1 MTQRPETRC
10 PACFQDK
17 GNATACDHCGW
28 KPGSPPANP
37 LYLPLGTAL
46 GDSYV
51 IGKVLGHGGLGI
63 TYLAWD
69 RELDTRI
76 AIKEFLPDTMAGRN
90 TRDAQVTIHT
100 RYEEPFRH
108 ALQRFREEA
117 RILARFQQHPG
128 IVSVY
133 RFLAANG
140 TGYMAMEFVA
150 GVTLRQY
157 LEAHDNR
164 IPWPKA
170 LGLLAPVMDTLD
182 RIHDQGLLHRDIAPD
197 NIYITHDGKLKL
209 LDFGAAREVT
219 GERSVTLSVVHKGGY
234 APEEQ
239 YRTKARQGPWTD
251 VYALSATLYRTVTGQ
266 LPPTALDRLH
276 DDDLRPPSALGVAIP
291 EDHEAVLLKGL
302 AIHARDRWQGVGE
315 MRRAWQPK
323 PETVVEP
330 PEPETPEVQP
340 PRPDTYAKYGLWI
353 ALFTAVITALM
364 LILELTDK
372 IDLWSDGSDHEPTV
386 HDPVVLLAENSATRG
401 RGTSALEDSTSGTVQ
416 RGDSGAAAPESD
428 ISGSIASAAGNASDN
443 PPPRA
448 PSLGRLNQTEN
459 LSSSVAPSS
468 ESQRQAPDAILEDL
482 EADGAS
488 RGDNIPRAVPD
499 PAPAGPLPATLLVT
513 VSDPPDA
520 IVTLNDKRIDPN
532 VSHELVAGEY
542 SLRVTSPGHVSFQET
557 IRLVAGDEQR
567 RSIRLEPLPARVIVR
582 SNVTGDT
589 VFIDG
594 EAVGATGPDP
604 HRLAP
609 GEYAIRV
616 EKEGFETFETRVTVA
631 AGGQETVRARLK
643 EDPAVGR
650 TLRDSL
656 ASGGRG
662 PEMMGIPGG
671 CFDMGSP
678 GSEKNRRSDERRHR
692 VCVEGFYV
700 GKYEVTFQEYDR
712 FARATDRVLPGD
724 RGWGRGRR
732 PVIDVSWNDATAYV
746 EWLSRETGE
755 RYRLPTEVE
764 WEYAARAGTTTP
776 FSTGE
781 CITTDQANYDG
792 NTDYADC
799 GTRTG
804 VYRRKTVPVGTFPAN
819 PWGLHNVHGNVWE
832 WTCSLYKRNYDGNEK
847 RCASK
852 EVDLSRVVRG
862 GSWVSVPRVVRSANR
877 NRFWSDVAGSSTGF
891 RLARE
896 F

>member
-100 RYEEPFRH
+100 GHEEPFRH

-157 LEAHDNR
+157 LEAHDNKM
-164 IPWPKA
+164 PWPEA
-170 LGLLAPVMDTLD
+170 LELLGPVMDTLD

-197 NIYITHDGKLKL
+197 NIYITHNGKLKL

-219 GERSVTLSVVHKGGY
+219 GERSVTLSVVLKEGY

-239 YRTKARQGPWTD
+239 YRKKARQGPWTD

-276 DDDLRPPSALGVAIP
+276 DDELRPPSALGVAIP

-302 AIHARDRWQGVGE
+302 AIRARDRWQGVGE

-323 PETVVEP
+323 PETVVDP
-330 PEPETPEVQP
+330 PEPEAPEVQP
-340 PRPDTYAKYGLWI
+340 PRPDTYVKYGLWI

-364 LILELTDK
+364 LILDLTDK
-372 IDLWSDGSDHEPTV
+372 IDLWTDKVDPEPTV
-386 HDPVVLLAENSATRG
+386 LLADATRG
-401 RGTSALEDSTSGTVQ
+401 SGTPTPESSASGTAQ

-428 ISGSIASAAGNASDN
+428 ISGSVASAGNASDN

-459 LSSSVAPSS
+459 LSSPVARLPEPQLAS
-468 ESQRQAPDAILEDL
+468 DATR
-482 EADGAS
+482 EAGGPGVAS
-488 RGDNIPRAVPD
+488 GGIPRAVPD
-499 PAPAGPLPATLLVT
+499 LVPPSPLPATLLVT
-513 VSDPPDA
+513 VSDPPNA
-520 IVTLNDKRIDPN
+520 IVTLNGEAIDPG
-532 VSHELVAGEY
+532 VGHELVAEEY
-542 SLRVTSPGHVSFQET
+542 SLRVTSPGHVPFQEA
-557 IRLVAGDEQR
+557 IRLVTGDEQR
-567 RSIRLEPLPARVIVR
+567 RSVRLDPLPARIIVR

-594 EAVGATGPDP
+594 EAVGATGPEA

-616 EKEGFETFETRVTVA
+616 EKEGFEAFETRITVA
-631 AGGQETVRARLK
+631 AGGEETVRARLVAAG
-643 EDPAVGR
+643 PVVGQ
-650 TLRDSL
+650 TLRDAL

-662 PEMMGIPGG
+662 PEMLGIPAG

-678 GSEKNRRSDERRHR
+678 DSEKGRDDDERRHR
-692 VCVEGFYV
+692 VCVEGVYL

-712 FARATDRVLPGD
+712 FARATGRELPGD
-724 RGWGRGRR
+724 QGWGRGKR
-732 PVIDVSWNDATAYV
+732 PVIHVRWTDATAYA

-776 FSTGE
+776 FSTGD
-781 CITTDQANYDG
+781 CITTDEANYHG
-792 NTDYADC
+792 KHDYADC
-799 GTRTG
+799 RATG
-804 VYRRKTVPVGTFPAN
+804 VYREKTVPVGTFPAN
-819 PWGLHNVHGNVWE
+819 PWGLHDVHGNVRE
-832 WTCSLYKRNYDGNEK
+832 WSCSLYKGNYDGNER

-852 EVDLSRVVRG
+852 EVGGGRVVRG
-862 GSWVSVPRVVRSANR
+862 GGWFSRPRNLRSANR

>member
-37 LYLPLGTAL
+37 LYLPLGTPL

-100 RYEEPFRH
+100 GHEEPFRH

-157 LEAHDNR
+157 LETHDNR
-164 IPWPKA
+164 IPWPEA
-170 LGLLAPVMDTLD
+170 LGLLGPVMDTLD

-219 GERSVTLSVVHKGGY
+219 EERSVTLSVVLKEGY

-239 YRTKARQGPWTD
+239 YHKKAREGPWTD
-251 VYALSATLYRTVTGQ
+251 VYALSATLYRAVTGQ

-276 DDDLRPPSALGVAIP
+276 DDELRSPSALGVAIP

-302 AIHARDRWQGVGE
+302 AIRARDRWQGVGE
-315 MRRAWQPK
+315 MRRAWQAES
-323 PETVVEP
+323 ETVVEP

-364 LILELTDK
+364 MILELKLTDK
-372 IDLWSDGSDHEPTV
+372 IDLWSNGSDHELTV

-401 RGTSALEDSTSGTVQ
+401 SGTPTPESSTSGTAQ
-416 RGDSGAAAPESD
+416 RGDSSAAAPESD
-428 ISGSIASAAGNASDN
+428 ISGSVASAGNASDN

-459 LSSSVAPSS
+459 LSSSAVPSS

-499 PAPAGPLPATLLVT
+499 PALAGPLPATLLVT

-520 IVTLNDKRIDPN
+520 TVTLNGEAIDPG
-532 VSHELVAGEY
+532 VGHELVAGEY
-542 SLRVTSPGHVSFQET
+542 SLRVTGPGHAPFQED
-557 IRLVAGDEQR
+557 IRLAAGDDQR
-567 RSIRLEPLPARVIVR
+567 RSVRLEPLPARVIVR

-594 EAVGATGPDP
+594 EAVGATGPEP
-604 HRLAP
+604 HVLAP

-616 EKEGFETFETRVTVA
+616 EKAGFKPFDTETQLTAGAEETIQPKLEPAKAELIVMANISGAKVFLDGQPLGA
-631 AGGQETVRARLK
+631 AGA
-643 EDPAVGR
+643 PHAV
-650 TLRDSL
+650 
-656 ASGGRG
+656 
-662 PEMMGIPGG
+662 
-671 CFDMGSP
+671 
-678 GSEKNRRSDERRHR
+678 
-692 VCVEGFYV
+692 
-700 GKYEVTFQEYDR
+700 
-712 FARATDRVLPGD
+712 
-724 RGWGRGRR
+724 
-732 PVIDVSWNDATAYV
+732 
-746 EWLSRETGE
+746 
-755 RYRLPTEVE
+755 
-764 WEYAARAGTTTP
+764 RAGTHTMRVEKKGYEP
-776 FSTGE
+776 FE
-781 CITTDQANYDG
+781 AEVELVVREQ
-792 NTDYADC
+792 
-799 GTRTG
+799 
-804 VYRRKTVPVGTFPAN
+804 KTVM
-819 PWGLHNVHGNVWE
+819 VWLTQKAMGHHAE
-832 WTCSLYKRNYDGNEK
+832 VQKPDKDMKYALWIAAFTAVITAFMLILQVMDKINLVTDRIRQVVLLWKRL
-847 RCASK
+847 SK
-852 EVDLSRVVRG
+852 LRDLKNLFR
-862 GSWVSVPRVVRSANR
+862 
-877 NRFWSDVAGSSTGF
+877 GSSQRKNTKIEELKTKIDQLEEKVRVLREENNATHPPHTVTNIYIDGF
-891 RLARE
+891 HRR
-896 F
+896 